1 MKVVLVGN
9 ESESGS
15 CWKWKW
21 LMYCPSPPSQKP
33 GTLAISL
40 GENENYWLVSGP
52 SVREQ
57 CATVL
62 HFPQPPN
69 PFHPNNSTSS
79 ILTLLLT
86 NPYNPEKDSTLIQ
99 FLIDSFPIIPI
110 LLSVLLISLAVDPLM
125 PSNLPFHH
133 VWCWS
138 RFWTPKCHAQKK
150 KNGFWHCHTLPSPN

>member
-1 MKVVLVGN
+1 
-9 ESESGS
+9 
-15 CWKWKW
+15 
-21 LMYCPSPPSQKP
+21 MYFPSPPSQKP

-86 NPYNPEKDSTLIQ
+86 NPYNPEKDSTLIP
-99 FLIDSFPIIPI
+99 FLMDPFPIIPSSYLAI
-110 LLSVLLISLAVDPLM
+110 CPPHQLGCRSIDAIFTVCGVDLDSRPASAPLRRRKTVSVITTHYPL
-125 PSNLPFHH
+125 PTN
-133 VWCWS
+133 VV
-138 RFWTPKCHAQKK
+138 TPI
-150 KNGFWHCHTLPSPN
+150 